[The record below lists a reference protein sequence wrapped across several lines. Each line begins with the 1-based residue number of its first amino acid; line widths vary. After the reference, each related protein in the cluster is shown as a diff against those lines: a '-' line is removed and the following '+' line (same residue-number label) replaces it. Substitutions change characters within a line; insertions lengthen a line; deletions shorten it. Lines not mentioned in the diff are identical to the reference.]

1 MSAGVQEDSGIA
13 RAQCMGRR
21 EQGRVC
27 CLVKRSPARVLGG
40 GLATEPN
47 LRETPDRNDQVKPQS
62 ICCSPQLVPP
72 LLNEKKH
79 RNSFSTV
86 SLPLHLASSSFSFLS
101 NGTV

>member
-13 RAQCMGRR
+13 RVQCMGRR

-47 LRETPDRNDQVKPQS
+47 LRKTPDRNDQVKPQS

-72 LLNEKKH
+72 LLKEKNKEIPLAPFHYPSTLH
-79 RNSFSTV
+79 RLL
-86 SLPLHLASSSFSFLS
+86 SLF
-101 NGTV
+101 